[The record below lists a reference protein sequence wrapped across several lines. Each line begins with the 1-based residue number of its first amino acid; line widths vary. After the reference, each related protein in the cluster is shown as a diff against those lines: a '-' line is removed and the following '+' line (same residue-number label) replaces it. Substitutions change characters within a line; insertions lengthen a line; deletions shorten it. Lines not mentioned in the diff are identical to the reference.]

1 MPPASDRRICCTRDQ
16 LVETYVGKTFFFCFS
31 ELILFLCCTK
41 LHKLH
46 KLQTFFSSLVALA
59 SASRLEV
66 VRGYEA
72 SELKPMGFRLADLT
86 GHYNAAEMLGAGWSK
101 DRVFGKAASGMGL
114 HWREWQGEA
123 LTMQT
128 GQLILECFQEE
139 LLKHYP
145 LMVFE
150 LKQHGDLK
158 ALR

>member
-1 MPPASDRRICCTRDQ
+1 
-16 LVETYVGKTFFFCFS
+16 
-31 ELILFLCCTK
+31 
-41 LHKLH
+41 
-46 KLQTFFSSLVALA
+46 
-59 SASRLEV
+59 
-66 VRGYEA
+66 
-72 SELKPMGFRLADLT
+72 MGFRLADLT